1 MIKKRLKHIDR
12 QNQIIEIAKEL
23 VSEGGVHNLTIR
35 KLTKMA
41 GITEAA
47 LYRHFNSRD
56 DVIINLIEEVN
67 DKLIETIKSSINS
80 DGNSIDNLEIIL
92 NLHYSS
98 IELRKGLSFIVIL
111 QASEFETKEIRQSGN
126 NLVKTYLKLI
136 EDLIYLGITKGEI
149 DRTVEPESASMMFFG
164 IVQVSVTRWIFDPE
178 HHPLNENSK
187 SLWNLFRTSLEFM
200 DEDLELHR
208 VTSTSKSNRDK

>member
-1 MIKKRLKHIDR
+1 MTKKRLKHIDR
-12 QNQIIEIAKEL
+12 QKQIIEIAKEL

-56 DVIINLIEEVN
+56 DVVINLIKEVN
-67 DKLIETIKSSINS
+67 EKLIETIKSSINS
-80 DGNSIDNLEIIL
+80 DGNSIDNLEKIL

-111 QASEFETKEIRQSGN
+111 QASEFESHEVRQSGN

-136 EDLIYLGITKGEI
+136 EDLIYFGIQKGEI
-149 DRTVEPESASMMFFG
+149 DRTVEPESASMMFLG
-164 IVQVSVTRWIFDPE
+164 IVQVDFVKVSSKFTELIINRFD
-178 HHPLNENSK
+178 L
-187 SLWNLFRTSLEFM
+187 
-200 DEDLELHR
+200 
-208 VTSTSKSNRDK
+208 V

>member
-1 MIKKRLKHIDR
+1 MTKKRLKHIDR
-12 QNQIIEIAKEL
+12 QNQVIEIAKEL
-23 VSEGGVHNLTIR
+23 VSEGGVQNLTIR
-35 KLTKMA
+35 KLTKIA

-47 LYRHFNSRD
+47 LYRHFNSRE

-111 QASEFETKEIRQSGN
+111 QASEFESKEIRQSGN
-126 NLVKTYLKLI
+126 NLVRTYLKLI
-136 EDLIYLGITKGEI
+136 EDLIYLGIKKGEI

-208 VTSTSKSNRDK
+208 VTSKSNRDK

>member
-1 MIKKRLKHIDR
+1 MTKKRLKHIDR
-12 QNQIIEIAKEL
+12 QKQIIEIAKEL

-35 KLTKMA
+35 KLTKKA

-56 DVIINLIEEVN
+56 DVVINLIKEVN
-67 DKLIETIKSSINS
+67 EKLIETIKSSINS
-80 DGNSIDNLEIIL
+80 DGNSIDDLEKIL

-111 QASEFETKEIRQSGN
+111 QASEFESQEIRQAGN
-126 NLVKTYLKLI
+126 NLVRSYLKII
-136 EDLIYLGITKGEI
+136 EDLIYLGIKKGEI

-178 HHPLNENSK
+178 HHPLNEKSK

-208 VTSTSKSNRDK
+208 VPFQSSKDK

>member
-1 MIKKRLKHIDR
+1 MTKKRLKHIDR

-23 VSEGGVHNLTIR
+23 VSEGGVQNLTIR

-47 LYRHFNSRD
+47 LYRHFNSRE

-126 NLVKTYLKLI
+126 NLVKTYSVAISLRTVI
-136 EDLIYLGITKGEI
+136 TCNNTRNFCDIYLL
-149 DRTVEPESASMMFFG
+149 P
-164 IVQVSVTRWIFDPE
+164 FD
-178 HHPLNENSK
+178 SIIC
-187 SLWNLFRTSLEFM
+187 
-200 DEDLELHR
+200 
-208 VTSTSKSNRDK
+208 